1 MSASIGQSIEA
12 VCKEKGIDRDVVIE
26 AVKEAVRAAAR
37 KQFKSGEEIQV
48 EWSPETGLEIFASK
62 VVVETVE
69 NEGRELSL
77 GEARELAGDEVEI
90 GDELQLPLPV
100 EDMGRIAAQTAKQIL
115 FQKVRD
121 AERANIYE
129 QYIDKVGDLVNGYVK
144 RFERGDII
152 VDLGT
157 VEALLP
163 RNQQSRGE
171 TWNQGERIRVV
182 IDDVSKES
190 KGPQVIVSRTSPE
203 ILKRLFEMEVPEIY
217 DGTVVIK
224 SAVREPG
231 ERAKIAVAST
241 ERDVDPVGACVGM
254 KGSRVQAIIREL
266 RGEKIDIIEWS
277 DEPSVFAANALSP
290 AKVNQVR
297 ITDIEHRQMEVIVNE
312 DQLSLAIGKRGQNV
326 RLATKLVGW
335 NIDIRSEEELKREV
349 AAQMGAM
356 IASGESVPLERL
368 EGMNPAMVSTL
379 ADHGIDDIESLANA
393 TVDDIADFLDVS
405 IDQAEALIGAAQTV
419 VESARVAAE
428 SEGAEGEEAQSEE
441 TGEAGAA
448 SEQTPA
454 SAEAGVTESS
464 VDAVA
469 AAGGAGTG
477 GEEPPGVEGERPAAG
492 PEGETG
498 FESEE
503 GRTVEQHAASFEA
516 DPNAD
521 AGEVEP
527 SEAMIAEGYDE
538 AVETQPPFMAEDL
551 SPDNLLA
558 KDAAEPVA
566 ATEVEQMSADELL
579 LQGAGRDLRPD
590 TITPAPDIFSA
601 EAAVIQNHGAY
612 TEEERPSTLDAETS
626 GVAGATVR
634 EGEEA
639 DEESLVAPAALDET
653 EEGETE
659 VASPVADLGGEASA
673 PEVQVSSAPTPA
685 GRGEPT
691 PVENVAEDE
700 AEDASGNVE

>member
-1 MSASIGQSIEA
+1 MSASIGQSIDA
-12 VCKEKGIDRDVVIE
+12 VCKEKGIDREVVVE

-48 EWSPETGLEIFASK
+48 EWAPETGLEIFASK
-62 VVVETVE
+62 VVVEAVE
-69 NEGRELSL
+69 NPGRELSL
-77 GEARELAGDEVEI
+77 EEARELAGDEVEV

-121 AERANIYE
+121 AERQNIYE

-157 VEALLP
+157 IESILP

-171 TWNQGERIRVV
+171 QWNQGERIRVI

-190 KGPQVIVSRTSPE
+190 KGPQVVTSRTSPE
-203 ILKRLFEMEVPEIY
+203 LLKRLFEMEVPEIY

-297 ITDIEHRQMEVIVNE
+297 ITDIERRQMEVIVNE

-356 IASGESVPLERL
+356 IASGEAVPLERL

-379 ADHGIDDIESLANA
+379 ADHGVNDIESLANA
-393 TVDDIADFLDVS
+393 TVDDIAEYLDVS
-405 IDQAEALIGAAQTV
+405 IDQAEALIAAAQAV

-428 SEGAEGEEAQSEE
+428 GEEAEGEPEGAEMV
-441 TGEAGAA
+441 
-448 SEQTPA
+448 EQ
-454 SAEAGVTESS
+454 G
-464 VDAVA
+464 
-469 AAGGAGTG
+469 
-477 GEEPPGVEGERPAAG
+477 
-492 PEGETG
+492 
-498 FESEE
+498 EE
-503 GRTVEQHAASFEA
+503 GRAVEQHAASVEE
-516 DPNAD
+516 DPNAEV
-521 AGEVEP
+521 GEVEP

-566 ATEVEQMSADELL
+566 LTEAEQMSADELL

-590 TITPAPDIFSA
+590 TITPAPDISSA
-601 EAAVIQNHGAY
+601 EAAVIQNTGAY
-612 TEEERPSTLDAETS
+612 VEEERPSTLDEETS
-626 GVAGATVR
+626 GIGDATVR
-634 EGEEA
+634 ES
-639 DEESLVAPAALDET
+639 DEEYEDSPISPRADF
-653 EEGETE
+653 
-659 VASPVADLGGEASA
+659 ASEASA
-673 PEVQVSSAPTPA
+673 PEVQISSEPAAQSLGTPA
-685 GRGEPT
+685 PAEH
-691 PVENVAEDE
+691 VADRE
-700 AEDASGNVE
+700 ADDASSNE